1 MTELN
6 LDLWHRIAKGA
17 IETVLYAFNWR
28 EMSGTKVKIERLE
41 PFFVQ
46 DVKNHKIE
54 LRLSQAISTTV
65 TTDSNGRFNEKI
77 SVDSLEGLNIKR
89 EILRYLAFDDDLQEQ
104 GDQGFVYL
112 MRNQHGCSI
121 ISDIDDTI
129 KISDVPDKRKLT
141 VNTFNKDFQAVPG
154 NLPFFHSIFY
164 RIFRNVGTLSYLA
177 IISSMYG
184 TLCQCNAITIVLC
197 HTEIFE

>member
-1 MTELN
+1 MKEFN

-17 IETVLYAFNWR
+17 IQTVLYAFNWR
-28 EMSGTKVKIERLE
+28 EISGAKLKIERLE
-41 PFFVQ
+41 PFFVH
-46 DVKNHKIE
+46 DVKNHQIE

-65 TTDSNGRFNEKI
+65 TTDSNGRFNEKMT
-77 SVDSLEGLNIKR
+77 VDSLEGLNIKR
-89 EILRYLAFDDDLQEQ
+89 EILRYLAFDEDLQEQ

-129 KISDVPDKRKLT
+129 KISEVPDKKKLT
-141 VNTFNKDFQAVPG
+141 VNTFTKDFQAVPG
-154 NLPFFHSIFY
+154 NLSFFHSISY
-164 RIFRNVGTLSYLA
+164 QIFRNVGTLSYLA
-177 IISSMYG
+177 IVSSMHG
-184 TLCQCNAITIVLC
+184 TLRQCNAITIVLC